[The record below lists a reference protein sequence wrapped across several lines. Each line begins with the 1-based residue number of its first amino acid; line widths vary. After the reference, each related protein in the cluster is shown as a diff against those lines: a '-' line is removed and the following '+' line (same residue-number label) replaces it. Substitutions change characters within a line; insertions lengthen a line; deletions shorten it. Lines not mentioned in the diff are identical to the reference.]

1 MSIRET
7 VLTQLAA
14 IVEEHSVFP
23 FPDDVTDNVTDQTSN
38 TGLLKLSA
46 IYKKDFNNQ
55 LNYDVIGR
63 FSNEYRTDNISS
75 QVVGNN
81 IFEGM

>member
-23 FPDDVTDNVTDQTSN
+23 FPDDVTDNTKLDEFWLDSIAFAALISGLEESMGYIPENFLDRTFFPESVGELVKMYVDTS
-38 TGLLKLSA
+38 
-46 IYKKDFNNQ
+46 
-55 LNYDVIGR
+55 
-63 FSNEYRTDNISS
+63 E
-75 QVVGNN
+75 
-81 IFEGM
+81 E